1 MCLKFISGKVKK
13 AIAFSLALMMAGMCV
28 APATYAETEKG
39 YVGKE
44 VKITH
49 DSKDRFVANATF
61 PNFKTCISIGFIF
74 CFS

>member
-28 APATYAETEKG
+28 APAAYAETEKG

-49 DSKDRFVANATF
+49 TSFF
-61 PNFKTCISIGFIF
+61 
-74 CFS
+74 